1 MDDEEL
7 ARNRQEVSTFTAVMA
22 PLMQSALARVAAAT
36 PTKPLRPFSANTMLT
51 PKHRS
56 PMPLAHTGPRRPA
69 RASTCAAP
77 SIPVTPAVINDDRD
91 AIRGPDRTT
100 MTTLLKPRPKTPLK
114 KRSHAK
120 SNQVDVETFDGAL
133 PPVLADAKGST
144 KRTPSQRPRTASG
157 TAARQLKAQ
166 CSTPGTTHSPPKPT
180 KPAHTSPNAIQR
192 AKLLANKLRPKSAAV
207 QPSPMIS
214 DVMKK
219 KRPRP
224 PSAWSMIQSQATS
237 FGPLSPTGEVDRVSI
252 DLTKQEVSR
261 QREVTASAHKVFNEV
276 KHTRDTK
283 QIELAHL
290 HRQIAQ
296 LTKETTA
303 SSSETSTAMD
313 LSTQMQVLQL
323 QIAQDKDQSAKCRH
337 YKRVLEHVVERTKL
351 DSAAIVARTKVLHHQ
366 TTVVEKEWAAL
377 DSRMYTLDN
386 LAAHTLKRLD
396 QLRLDQAAKRDDQAV
411 TLKFLRS
418 EAEQSQELQR
428 RRVEADRKRRNLVMT
443 FRSPHGGNNRPRLS
457 RMDTHLLLLRESA
470 LTSREAEFDWLVA
483 QTGETDVALLMDR
496 FVQYEH
502 AMTMLRQLQLDGVA
516 AHARLDKEHARL
528 QAEVYELRA
537 CGSDQVLET
546 QRKVK
551 GMLED
556 ELWLAQATEDTA
568 QQEMQYYQG
577 IVTAMHQG
585 LHSILLWLQ
594 CVDPMG
600 SSDFKSQP
608 LEALPSL
615 CINVFQTHLASLET
629 YSTQALHELL
639 ETLPVNLW
647 RNAPPNDE
655 SVVDDDVDDFH
666 RTSNYENATRRTH
679 AARILEPKALCKQDS
694 F

>member
-1 MDDEEL
+1 
-7 ARNRQEVSTFTAVMA
+7 
-22 PLMQSALARVAAAT
+22 
-36 PTKPLRPFSANTMLT
+36 
-51 PKHRS
+51 
-56 PMPLAHTGPRRPA
+56 
-69 RASTCAAP
+69 
-77 SIPVTPAVINDDRD
+77 
-91 AIRGPDRTT
+91 
-100 MTTLLKPRPKTPLK
+100 
-114 KRSHAK
+114 
-120 SNQVDVETFDGAL
+120 
-133 PPVLADAKGST
+133 
-144 KRTPSQRPRTASG
+144 
-157 TAARQLKAQ
+157 
-166 CSTPGTTHSPPKPT
+166 
-180 KPAHTSPNAIQR
+180 
-192 AKLLANKLRPKSAAV
+192 
-207 QPSPMIS
+207 
-214 DVMKK
+214 MKK

-337 YKRVLEHVVERTKL
+337 CKRVLEHVVERTKL

-366 TTVVEKEWAAL
+366 TTVVEKEYVSAMAIPVRAAPHELCQRRWAAL

-537 CGSDQVLET
+537 LCSGSDQVLET

-577 IVTAMHQG
+577 IVTG

-629 YSTQALHELL
+629 YSTQALH